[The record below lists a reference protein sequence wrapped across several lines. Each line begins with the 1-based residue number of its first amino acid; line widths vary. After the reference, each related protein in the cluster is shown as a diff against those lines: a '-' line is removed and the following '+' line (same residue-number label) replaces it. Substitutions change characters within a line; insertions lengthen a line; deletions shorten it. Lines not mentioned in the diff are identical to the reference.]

1 MHNQFLE
8 SRLNQSSI
16 QGGMKGQKIHND
28 IMTMLK
34 KNLENAEL
42 ALLQEKD
49 HLKSDYAKVS
59 LIYLKGANLLI
70 VTSTDIEERVIDRKA
85 R

>member
-1 MHNQFLE
+1 
-8 SRLNQSSI
+8 
-16 QGGMKGQKIHND
+16 MKGQKIHND

-59 LIYLKGANLLI
+59 LIYLKGANFL
-70 VTSTDIEERVIDRKA
+70 
-85 R
+85 